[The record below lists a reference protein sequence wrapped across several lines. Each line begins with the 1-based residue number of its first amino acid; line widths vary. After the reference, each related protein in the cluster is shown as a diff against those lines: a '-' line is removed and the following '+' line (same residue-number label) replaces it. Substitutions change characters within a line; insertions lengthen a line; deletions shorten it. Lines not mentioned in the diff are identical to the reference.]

1 MSRRPTKWLSQLLLT
16 VVALG
21 FLFPFIWMMA
31 NALKPSS
38 EVLALP
44 PSLIGSTVRWQNFPE
59 ALAYLPF
66 GRFMLNGVIVSALG
80 TIATLITSAM
90 AGYAFARL
98 QFRGRE
104 ATFLLY
110 LGTLMI
116 PQEVL
121 VVPMFVLMTKLQ
133 WVNSYQALILPWAF
147 TAFGTF
153 LLRQF
158 FLTVPKELE
167 EAANIDGAGYWRRFA
182 TIVLPLGKPALGVLA
197 VFTFIGLEQ
206 LLVAAPGRQR
216 HRPGNRNA
224 GTEYVPRSVRQP
236 MVLPYGGGC
245 RIDAADDTPSHRPS
259 EIPRQGHRPQR
270 TWRALRSRS
279 PREH

>member
-21 FLFPFIWMMA
+21 FLFPFIWMLA

-98 QFRGRE
+98 RFRGRE

-182 TIVLPLGKPALGVLA
+182 TIVLPLAKPALGVLA
-197 VFTFIGLEQ
+197 VFTFIGYWNSFLWP
-206 LLVAAPGRQR
+206 LLVVNGTDLATVPLGLNMFLGRFGNQWSFLMAAAAVSMLPTTLLVIGLQKYLVKGIALNGLGGR
-216 HRPGNRNA
+216 
-224 GTEYVPRSVRQP
+224 
-236 MVLPYGGGC
+236 
-245 RIDAADDTPSHRPS
+245 
-259 EIPRQGHRPQR
+259 
-270 TWRALRSRS
+270 
-279 PREH
+279 